1 MGNLSFYMEKQKLNY
16 YFLIMHEKQKLRF
29 CLLVIS
35 SAIITLALIPASKAE
50 CASIKESIEL
60 YRSGFYEEAIEEWE
74 KLQLES
80 TVNIKFFA
88 GLKISGTN
96 AKLGNLNRAEEVSK
110 TLTLSNPQQY
120 ESWFSYANASSALK
134 KYSQAIT
141 AFKKSIVLKPDEAL
155 GKVGL
160 AVAFFG
166 DEKPDLAI
174 AELKGA
180 MKIFKANKNISW
192 YRDCRLAIR
201 QIKDF
206 ARFPP
211 KFADLWLRKNLKR
224 IQDTFE
230 NSVLNFERIL
240 EAK

>member
-1 MGNLSFYMEKQKLNY
+1 MGNLSFYMNK
-16 YFLIMHEKQKLRF
+16 KQKLRY
-29 CLLVIS
+29 CLLLIL
-35 SAIITLALIPASKAE
+35 SAIITLTFIPFSKTEA
-50 CASIKESIEL
+50 ASIKEAIEL
-60 YRSGFYEEAIEEWE
+60 DRNGFYEEAIEQWE

-80 TVNIKFFA
+80 TGNIKFFA

-96 AKLGNLNRAEEVSK
+96 AKLGYLNRAVEVSK
-110 TLTLSNPQQY
+110 ALTLSNPEHY

-134 KYSQAIT
+134 KYSQAIS
-141 AFKKSIVLKPDEAL
+141 AFKKSIALKPDEGL

-160 AVAFFG
+160 AFAFFG

-174 AELKGA
+174 AVLKGA

-211 KFADLWLRKNLKR
+211 KFAELWLKKNLKR
-224 IQDTFE
+224 IQDTFD
-230 NSVLNFERIL
+230 NSVLDFEKIL

>member
-1 MGNLSFYMEKQKLNY
+1 MKKQKLNG
-16 YFLIMHEKQKLRF
+16 YFLIMGEKQKLRYY
-29 CLLVIS
+29 LLLIL
-35 SAIITLALIPASKAE
+35 SASITLAFIPFFMAE
-50 CASIKESIEL
+50 AASIKEAMGL
-60 YRSGFYEEAIEEWE
+60 DRDGFYEEAIEQWE
-74 KLQLES
+74 KLKLES
-80 TVNIKFFA
+80 TVNIKLFA
-88 GLKISGTN
+88 GLKISRN
-96 AKLGNLNRAEEVSK
+96 NVKLGNLNRAEEVSK
-110 TLTLSNPQQY
+110 ALTLSNPQQY
-120 ESWFSYANASSALK
+120 ESWFSYANASGALK
-134 KYSQAIT
+134 KYSQAIS
-141 AFKKSIVLKPDEAL
+141 AFKKSIALKPNEGL

-160 AVAFFG
+160 AFAFFG

-211 KFADLWLRKNLKR
+211 QFADLWLRKNFKR

-230 NSVLNFERIL
+230 NSVLDFERIL
-240 EAK
+240 EAN

>member
-1 MGNLSFYMEKQKLNY
+1 MEKQKLNG
-16 YFLIMHEKQKLRF
+16 YFLIMYQKQKLRY
-29 CLLVIS
+29 CLLLILS
-35 SAIITLALIPASKAE
+35 TIITLAFIPFSKVEA
-50 CASIKESIEL
+50 ASIKEAMEL
-60 YRSGFYEEAIEEWE
+60 DRNGFYEEAIEEWE

-88 GLKISGTN
+88 GLKISGNN

-110 TLTLSNPQQY
+110 ALTLSNPQQY
-120 ESWFSYANASSALK
+120 ESWFSYANASGALK
-134 KYSQAIT
+134 KYSQAIS
-141 AFKKSIVLKPDEAL
+141 AFKKSIELKPEEGL

-160 AVAFFG
+160 AFAFFG

-180 MKIFKANKNISW
+180 MKIFKAKKNISW

-206 ARFPP
+206 DRFPQ
-211 KFADLWLRKNLKR
+211 KFAELWLEKNLKR
-224 IQDTFE
+224 VQDTFE
-230 NSVLNFERIL
+230 KSFLDFKTII
-240 EAK
+240 EAN